1 MNVQTKYVKANFV
14 PSGSLSYNQQIAK
27 RFFKNQNTKKDPKIN
42 NSKTYLNPRSLENEV
57 ASTSL
62 DKTGKRVDIEKWLK
76 SLDLE
81 SRVRIFT
88 IQNKWLTQMIQQMFF
103 YYRMNPNNK
112 FLLKP
117 DDISNEEY
125 HLQYY
130 YNENHQHYFNLVN
143 ENNYPIDIFFK
154 YLAFNENSTVN
165 EEKLF
170 LEKLRFLDL
179 KESNDTFSFSVSL
192 LNNLEE
198 IFYFFDFFSRKK
210 AFVNP
215 CTYSLS
221 LHRVNYDN
229 IMKLY
234 HFNFPS
240 WFNIKSYNTIP
251 EIIIAHFEQIVY
263 IKYSSIKI

>member
-1 MNVQTKYVKANFV
+1 MNVQTKFVKANFV

-27 RFFKNQNTKKDPKIN
+27 RFYKNQNLKKESKIN
-42 NSKTYLNPRSLENEV
+42 KSNNNPNIKSLENEV
-57 ASTSL
+57 ASTML
-62 DKTGKRVDIEKWLK
+62 DKICRRVEIEKWLK

-81 SRVRIFT
+81 KRMKIFT
-88 IQNKWLTQMIQQMFF
+88 IQNKWLTQMIQQMFL
-103 YYRMNPNNK
+103 YYRVNPNNK

-125 HLQYY
+125 QLQYY
-130 YNENHQHYFNLVN
+130 YNENHQHYLNLVN
-143 ENNYPIDIFFK
+143 DNNYPIDIFFK
-154 YLAFNENSTVN
+154 YLAFNENSTIN
-165 EEKLF
+165 EERVF
-170 LEKLRFLDL
+170 LEKLRLLDL
-179 KESNDTFSFSVSL
+179 KESNDSFTFSVSL

-198 IFYFFDFFSRKK
+198 IFYFFDLFSRKK

-263 IKYSSIKI
+263 IKYSSIKN